1 MMRHD
6 VLWYDL
12 MWFDVISC
20 NVRWWHD
27 VMCCNMLWCDVIWY
41 AVMQWD
47 VMWCEVMRWDVMKC
61 NVMWCEVIWCDM
73 MWCDVKWY
81 TVIWCNIISS
91 SVMSRMNGQHH
102 LPCYF
107 PRNHLKY
114 KYVQFP
120 LCRIHY
126 CRSAHNLLC
135 EEEEEVCFTNIK
147 DNASLPQIFF
157 TRSIIVPLFV

>member
-1 MMRHD
+1 MT
-6 VLWYDL
+6 
-12 MWFDVISC
+12 
-20 NVRWWHD
+20 
-27 VMCCNMLWCDVIWY
+27 WCDVLQHVVMWCHLIRCDAMWCDVVWGNEMGCDEMQCNVMWGNMMWY
-41 AVMQWD
+41 D
-47 VMWCEVMRWDVMKC
+47 VMWCEV
-61 NVMWCEVIWCDM
+61 IYCDILYQ
-73 MWCDVKWY
+73 V
-81 TVIWCNIISS
+81 IISS
-91 SVMSRMNGQHH
+91 SVMSRMTGQHH

-107 PRNHLKY
+107 PRNQLKY

-120 LCRIHY
+120 LCRIQY